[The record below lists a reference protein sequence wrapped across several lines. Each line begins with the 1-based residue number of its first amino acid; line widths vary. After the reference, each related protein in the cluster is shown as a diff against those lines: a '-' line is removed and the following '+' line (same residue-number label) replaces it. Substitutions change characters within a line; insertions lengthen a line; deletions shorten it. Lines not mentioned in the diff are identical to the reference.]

1 MQIHIL
7 ELVSHKNSNSQ
18 VFFFFKL
25 NMCSPH
31 LCEHSAGKA
40 YGASST
46 ESIFL
51 KYCVTTLR
59 KKQYN
64 GKEA

>member
-1 MQIHIL
+1 
-7 ELVSHKNSNSQ
+7 
-18 VFFFFKL
+18 
-25 NMCSPH
+25 MCSPH

-64 GKEA
+64 GKEAWLLYQGITPDLY